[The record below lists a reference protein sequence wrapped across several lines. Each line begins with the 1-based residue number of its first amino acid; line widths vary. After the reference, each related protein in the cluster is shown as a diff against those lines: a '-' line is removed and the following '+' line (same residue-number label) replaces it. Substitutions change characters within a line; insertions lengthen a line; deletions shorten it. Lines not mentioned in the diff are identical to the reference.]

1 MSGYL
6 RSIPLPGEWLKQ
18 TIEEHGI
25 SLNGL
30 AHKTFLEATQIQRW
44 VSKREKIPRY
54 HLAEIAQIISP
65 QSLDYVL
72 KLKNCEDF
80 AVQLHKQT
88 VKLAKTLGDVNAIQ
102 IESSMTQK
110 IDELLSQEVNLSR
123 NERAEISAKYL
134 TNAHFV
140 VRTWLKV
147 PDEEALVSP
156 INVDRHLQYP
166 NNHFAGLLLNVD
178 PIRQAGLMNLRK
190 IIGYSELNNKQGKAS
205 TTLAYHHATH
215 LLALYGTPADRRD
228 IEVLFQQKDTLADP
242 LLNYLGLIAR
252 AIGLSM
258 AGTDPSTLEQFIAIA
273 RTDKDLLSIFCMF
286 DAIHYADVV
295 INAQGDIPALG
306 AAKGFKQAIPQ
317 ILRHLE
323 HTKYYQNISV
333 IEMLKL
339 IHLLHTVGA
348 KPFMRHNIQKRL
360 YDACFQIKTL
370 DNSLGEYNFIQREFL
385 QQFDTILRKTEQ

>member
-6 RSIPLPGEWLKQ
+6 RGIPGPGEWLKQ

-44 VSKREKIPRY
+44 VSGREKIPRY

-72 KLKNCEDF
+72 KLKDCEDF
-80 AVQLHKQT
+80 AIQLHKQT
-88 VKLAKTLGDVNAIQ
+88 VKLSKTLGNVNAAQ
-102 IESSMTQK
+102 IESSITQK
-110 IDELLSQEVNLSR
+110 IDELLSQETNLSR
-123 NERAEISAKYL
+123 NARAEISAKYL
-134 TNAHFV
+134 TNAHFI

-147 PDEEALVSP
+147 PNEEALVSP

-166 NNHFAGLLLNVD
+166 NNHFAGLLLNLD

-190 IIGYSELNNKQGKAS
+190 IISHNELNNKQGKAS
-205 TTLAYHHATH
+205 ITLAYHHATH
-215 LLALYGTPADRRD
+215 LLALYGTPTDHRN
-228 IEVLFQQKDTLADP
+228 IEVLLQQKDTLADP

-252 AIGLSM
+252 AIGLSI
-258 AGTDPSTLEQFIAIA
+258 AETDPSTLEQFIAMA
-273 RTDKDLLSIFCMF
+273 RADKDLLSIFCVF
-286 DAIHYADVV
+286 DAIHYSDVV
-295 INAQGDIPALG
+295 INAQGNIPSLG
-306 AAKGFKQAIPQ
+306 AAKGFRQAIPQ

-323 HTKYYQNISV
+323 HTKQYQNISA

-339 IHLLHTVGA
+339 IHLLQAIGA
-348 KPFMRHNIQKRL
+348 KPFMHPNTLKRL
-360 YDACFQIKTL
+360 DDACSQIRTL
-370 DNSLGEYNFIQREFL
+370 DNSLVENDFIRKEFL
-385 QQFDTILRKTEQ
+385 QQFDVILRKTKK